1 MKGVKL
7 IVGLGN
13 PGKEYENTRHNVGF
27 EVLDALMK
35 QVVADRLGNTPMNR
49 SVSLSQLA
57 EWRYER
63 KFEGEMVRVGEVLLL
78 KPMTFM
84 NRTGVSIKKVKNFY
98 KIKSENIW
106 VIHDDL
112 DIRLGEFKIQL
123 GKGPKKHNGVLSV
136 ERELGTKDFWRVRVG
151 VESRENRLIPGEKY
165 VLMKLSEEEKGI
177 LKGVIERVVRELEYR
192 I

>member
-1 MKGVKL
+1 MRSMKL

-27 EVLDALMK
+27 EVLDALVSSNK
-35 QVVADRLGNTPMNR
+35 YQVAW
-49 SVSLSQLA
+49 
-57 EWRYER
+57 EYEK
-63 KFEGEMVRVGEVLLL
+63 KFEAEMVRVGEVLLL

-84 NRTGVSIKKVKNFY
+84 NRTGVSIKKVKDFY

-106 VIHDDL
+106 VVHDDL

-151 VESRENRLIPGEKY
+151 VESRKNRLIPGEKY
-165 VLMKLSEEEKGI
+165 VLMKFSEEERGV
-177 LKGVIERVVRELEYR
+177 LKKVIEEVVRELEYR